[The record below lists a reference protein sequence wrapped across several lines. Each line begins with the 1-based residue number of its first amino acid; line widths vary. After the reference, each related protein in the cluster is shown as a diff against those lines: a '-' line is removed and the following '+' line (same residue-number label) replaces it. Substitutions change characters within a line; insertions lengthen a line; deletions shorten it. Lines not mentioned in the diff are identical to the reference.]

1 MSSLLTIKGNIK
13 VDYVV
18 NQLDTEKVHYVKF
31 INDKYTESGYA
42 SIDLV
47 TSIIQTY
54 GLDNIRFETH
64 ANKR

>member
-1 MSSLLTIKGNIK
+1 MSSLLTIKGSIK

-31 INDKYTESGYA
+31 INDKYIESGFA

-64 ANKR
+64 ANK